1 MSLSNHEIIDICR
14 FYRIPLKGVFLKD
27 QMGRIQNG
35 NYVVN
40 LDSSDTNRGG
50 THWCLLIVQ
59 GKNIAWF
66 DSFGANMPLEI
77 RSFIRNQKY
86 GFNNWIIQ
94 DYLTSTLC
102 GFYCLGLLLY
112 LQNSPTGLFESMND
126 YVNLFVDDT
135 KKNDGIL
142 RQFYRRFRPSPVVQ
156 ARLF

>member
-1 MSLSNHEIIDICR
+1 
-14 FYRIPLKGVFLKD
+14 
-27 QMGRIQNG
+27 
-35 NYVVN
+35 
-40 LDSSDTNRGG
+40 
-50 THWCLLIVQ
+50 
-59 GKNIAWF
+59 
-66 DSFGANMPLEI
+66 MPLEI